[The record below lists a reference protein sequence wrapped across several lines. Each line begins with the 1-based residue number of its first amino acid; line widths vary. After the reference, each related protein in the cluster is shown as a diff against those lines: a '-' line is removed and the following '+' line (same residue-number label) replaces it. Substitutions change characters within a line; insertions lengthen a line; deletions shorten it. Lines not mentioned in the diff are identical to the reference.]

1 MILNIDQRRIVDSE
15 VNGHMLIRGVAGSGK
30 TTVAVARIPILL
42 EDYCKEAD
50 KVLLL
55 TYNKTL
61 INYIRHLYNKMDCE
75 SMVFDTNENSK
86 KLDIKTIDSII
97 WKLFYKLGYKP
108 NIPKPKDKY
117 DALERAMINLQNKY
131 DDIPWYNI
139 ANKQFLINEID
150 WLISCGYDNIKSYQ
164 EADRLGRATQMKK
177 NKSQGVQRIN
187 KNSRQREAIFETY
200 QFYHDIMRKN
210 NKYDFSDMAK
220 IVCEQFNRIDCQK
233 YTHIVID
240 EAQDLSKRQLDVIRL
255 LYNEKEYSS
264 AIFITDSSQSI
275 YEKSWLSY
283 HPFTTID
290 FNMSGRARILSK
302 NYRTT
307 KQVAM
312 AAYSLTEKDES
323 ITSNELYVKPQVVER
338 EGSFPVYR
346 HFSNDKE
353 EYKYIVDRIKHL
365 SKRYELKDIVVIAR
379 NKKQLDLVKEYM
391 ISNGVDTKIYKDNVE
406 FEEDVI
412 KLFTMHSIKGL
423 EFKVVFICGL
433 NQGIIP
439 YRSSCAAEDSNN
451 TEIQDR
457 KLLYVGMTR
466 AEEKLYLTS
475 YGVASK
481 FINDIKKDYLITN
494 DDEPFENIKKLPE
507 VDYYFVDKLLEKHTK
522 EEMIRQGIIH
532 NLINAL
538 GYPLNNMDIEVPVK
552 RYSRTGYADI
562 VVYKTYNKDKPLVV
576 IEAKALN
583 EEIKNHKE
591 QLFDYMKGLP
601 SVRFG
606 MISNGKQHFFYEKIG
621 NNILDRSSLPSY
633 ENLVNTIDKKYLFK
647 NLMNNK
653 EFLYIVNGY
662 DKMNISIKYVDEEGI
677 IPISKYE
684 NINIFGD
691 ISAGLFKVI
700 QYNDKQDCDRQIP
713 LPKEWMQDGYKYMML
728 RVDGDSMLNAG
739 IDYGDY
745 VLVRNQ
751 QSVDNYD
758 IAIVVID
765 DSATMKKVVKMD
777 DKIMLMADNSKY
789 QPIIKHPNE
798 VFINGKVVGVLK
810 LGL

>member
-30 TTVAVARIPILL
+30 TTVAIARIPILL
-42 EDYCKEAD
+42 EYYCKEDD

-61 INYIRHLYNKMDCE
+61 INYISHLYNKMDFQ
-75 SMVFDTNENSK
+75 STLFDDNKK
-86 KLDIKTIDSII
+86 KLDIKTVDSII
-97 WKLFYKLGYKP
+97 CKLFCKLGYKP
-108 NIPKPKDKY
+108 NIPSTKDKY
-117 DALERAMINLQNKY
+117 DALERVIINLGNKY
-131 DDIPWYNI
+131 GDIAWYN
-139 ANKQFLINEID
+139 ATNKQFLLNEID

-164 EADRLGRATQMKK
+164 EADRLGRATQTKK
-177 NKSQGVQRIN
+177 SGGQGVQRIN

-200 QFYHDIMRKN
+200 QIYHIEMRK
-210 NKYDFSDMAK
+210 KKFYDFSDMAK
-220 IVCEQFNRIDCQK
+220 IVCEQFDKINCQK
-233 YTHIVID
+233 YTHIIID

-255 LYNEKEYSS
+255 LYNEKKYSS
-264 AIFITDSSQSI
+264 AIFITDTSQSI

-323 ITSNELYVKPQVVER
+323 ITSNELYVEPQVVER

-346 HFSNDKE
+346 HFDNDKE
-353 EYKYIVDRIKHL
+353 EYEYIVDRIKHL
-365 SKRYELKDIVVIAR
+365 SKRYELKDMVVIAR
-379 NKKQLDLVKEYM
+379 NNKQLELIKEYM
-391 ISNGVDTKIYKDNVE
+391 ISNGVDTKIYKDDVK
-406 FEEDVI
+406 FEDDII

-433 NQGIIP
+433 NEGIIP
-439 YRSSCAAEDSNN
+439 YRSSCVAEDINN

-481 FINDIKKDYLITN
+481 FMNDINKHYLITN
-494 DDEPFENIKKLPE
+494 DDEPFGNIKKLPE
-507 VDYYFVDKLLEKHTK
+507 VDYYFGEKLLEKHTK

-532 NLINAL
+532 SLINEL
-538 GYPLNNMDIEVPVK
+538 GYPINNVDIEVPVN

-562 VVYKTYNKDKPLVV
+562 VIYKTYNKEKPLVV
-576 IEAKALN
+576 IETKAPN
-583 EEIKNHKE
+583 EEIKKHKQ

-606 MISNGKQHFFYEKIG
+606 MISNGKQHFFFEKIG
-621 NNILDRSSLPSY
+621 NNILDRSCLPSY

-647 NLMNNK
+647 NLINNK

-677 IPISKYE
+677 LPISKYE
-684 NINIFGD
+684 NIDILGN

-700 QYNDKQDCDRQIP
+700 QYNDKQECDRQIP
-713 LPKEWMQDGYKYMML
+713 LPKEWIQDSYRYMML
-728 RVDGDSMLNAG
+728 RADGDSMLNAG
-739 IDYGDY
+739 IDPGDY
-745 VLVRNQ
+745 VLVRIQ

-758 IAIVVID
+758 IAIVIVD
-765 DSATMKKVVKMD
+765 DAATMKKVVKMGE
-777 DKIMLMADNSKY
+777 KIMLMADNSKY
-789 QPIIKHPNE
+789 EPIIRYANE

-810 LGL
+810 LGI